1 MAQFPIFAYKA
12 VESLQHNT
20 IVDWAYRYVH
30 NWCFEGQLRER
41 ERERERNEEDE
52 TKKEKQDEE
61 GDERNKKWLI
71 VWIWKR

>member
-1 MAQFPIFAYKA
+1 MCIIDVLK
-12 VESLQHNT
+12 
-20 IVDWAYRYVH
+20 D
-30 NWCFEGQLRER
+30 NWEK

>member
-1 MAQFPIFAYKA
+1 MCIIDVLK
-12 VESLQHNT
+12 
-20 IVDWAYRYVH
+20 D
-30 NWCFEGQLRER
+30 NWEK

-61 GDERNKKWLI
+61 GDERNKKCLI